1 VIRNL
6 AIVGVG
12 LLGGS
17 VAKAARAGGLARRIV
32 GVGRD
37 AARLRPAL
45 DDGTLDATTTDL
57 DAEMRKADF
66 IVLAV
71 PVLAIEGLLTRVW
84 SAAPEGSVI
93 TDVGSTKR
101 NIVRAAEHLAA
112 APARRADAPEGS
124 GGGRP
129 PSFVGSHPLAG
140 SEQTGYRVARA
151 DLFRGATVV
160 VTPTER
166 TALGALKTV
175 TEFWE
180 ALGARVSLLDPETHD
195 RTVAAIS
202 HLPHLIACALVDG
215 ARRVEPAALEL
226 AARGFRDTTRIA
238 AGDPDMWTEI
248 FLANRDALSAS
259 VEAFREAL
267 AELQRAVDAG
277 AAEPLRAALARI
289 KATRE
294 TLR

>member
-1 VIRNL
+1 MIREL

-17 VAKAARAGGLARRIV
+17 VAKGARLGGLARRIV
-32 GVGRD
+32 GVGRNAD
-37 AARLRPAL
+37 RLRPAV
-45 DDGTLDATTTDL
+45 DDGTLDLAVTDL
-57 DAEMRKADF
+57 DAGVREAEV
-66 IVLAV
+66 IVLAA
-71 PVLAIEGLLTRVW
+71 PVLAIEGLLERVW
-84 SAAPEGSVI
+84 RAAPAGALV

-101 NIVRAAEHLAA
+101 HIVRSAERLAA
-112 APARRADAPEGS
+112 A
-124 GGGRP
+124 RP
-129 PSFVGSHPLAG
+129 LAFVGSHPMAG
-140 SEQTGYRVARA
+140 SEQAGYRVARA

-160 VTPTER
+160 VTPTEA
-166 TALGALKTV
+166 TELAALKKT

-180 ALGARVSLLDPETHD
+180 ALGARVTALDPETHD

-215 ARRVEPAALEL
+215 AGRVEPAALEL

-259 VEAFREAL
+259 VAAFRLAL
-267 AELQRAVDAG
+267 ADLERVITAGGADA
-277 AAEPLRAALARI
+277 LRAELARI
-289 KATRE
+289 KTARE
-294 TLR
+294 RLR

>member
-1 VIRNL
+1 VIRQL

-17 VAKAARAGGLARRIV
+17 VAKAARLGGLARRIV
-32 GVGRD
+32 GIGRD
-37 AARLRPAL
+37 PDRLRPAL
-45 DDGTLDATTTDL
+45 DDGTLDLAVTDL
-57 DAEMRKADF
+57 DAGVREADV
-66 IVLAV
+66 ILLAA
-71 PVLAIEGLLTRVW
+71 PVLAIEGLLERVW
-84 SAAPEGSVI
+84 RAGPDGVLI

-101 NIVRAAEHLAA
+101 NIVRAAERLAA
-112 APARRADAPEGS
+112 T
-124 GGGRP
+124 RP
-129 PSFVGSHPLAG
+129 LAFVGSHPLAG
-140 SEQTGYRVARA
+140 SEQAGYRVARA

-160 VTPTER
+160 VTPTEG
-166 TALGALKTV
+166 TELAALKKT

-180 ALGARVSLLDPETHD
+180 ALGARVSSLDPETHD

-215 ARRVEPAALEL
+215 AGRVEPAALEL

-259 VEAFREAL
+259 VEAFRGAL
-267 AELQRAVDAG
+267 ADLERVIAAGRTDA
-277 AAEPLRAALARI
+277 LRAELARI

-294 TLR
+294 QLR

>member
-1 VIRNL
+1 MIREL

-17 VAKAARAGGLARRIV
+17 VAKAARLGGLARRVV
-32 GVGRD
+32 GIGRD
-37 AARLRPAL
+37 AGRLRPAL
-45 DDGTLDATTTDL
+45 DDGTLDLAVTDL
-57 DAEMRKADF
+57 DAGVREADF
-66 IVLAV
+66 ILLAA
-71 PVLAIEGLLTRVW
+71 PVLTIEGLLERVW
-84 SAAPEGSVI
+84 RAAPDGALI

-101 NIVRAAEHLAA
+101 NIVRAAERLAA
-112 APARRADAPEGS
+112 TRSLA
-124 GGGRP
+124 
-129 PSFVGSHPLAG
+129 FVGSHPLAG
-140 SEQTGYRVARA
+140 SEQAGYHVARA

-160 VTPTER
+160 VTPTEA
-166 TALGALKTV
+166 TELAALKNT

-180 ALGARVSLLDPETHD
+180 ALGARVSSLDPETHD

-215 ARRVEPAALEL
+215 AARVEPSALEL

-267 AELQRAVDAG
+267 ADLQRAIDAG
-277 AAEPLRAALARI
+277 QADALRAVLARI
-289 KATRE
+289 KAMRE
-294 TLR
+294 QLR

>member
-1 VIRNL
+1 VIRQL

-17 VAKAARAGGLARRIV
+17 VAKAARLGGLARRIV
-32 GVGRD
+32 GIGRD
-37 AARLRPAL
+37 AGRLRPAL
-45 DDGTLDATTTDL
+45 DDGTLDLAVTDL
-57 DAEMRKADF
+57 DAGVREADF
-66 IVLAV
+66 ILLAA
-71 PVLAIEGLLTRVW
+71 PVLTIEGLLERVW
-84 SAAPEGSVI
+84 RAAPDGALI

-101 NIVRAAEHLAA
+101 NIVRAAERFAA
-112 APARRADAPEGS
+112 TRS
-124 GGGRP
+124 L
-129 PSFVGSHPLAG
+129 SFVGSHPLAG
-140 SEQTGYRVARA
+140 SEQAGYRVARA

-160 VTPTER
+160 VTPTEA
-166 TALGALKTV
+166 TELGALKKT

-180 ALGARVSLLDPETHD
+180 ALGARVSSLDPETHD

-215 ARRVEPAALEL
+215 AARVEPSALEL

-248 FLANRDALSAS
+248 FLANRDALSATL
-259 VEAFREAL
+259 EAFREAL
-267 AELQRAVDAG
+267 ADLQRAIDAG
-277 AAEPLRAALARI
+277 QADALRAVLARI

-294 TLR
+294 QVR

>member
-1 VIRNL
+1 MIRQL

-17 VAKAARAGGLARRIV
+17 VAKGARLGGLARRII
-32 GVGRD
+32 GIGRD
-37 AARLRPAL
+37 ARRLRPAL
-45 DDGTLDATTTDL
+45 DDGTLDLAVTDL
-57 DAEMRKADF
+57 EGGVREADF
-66 IVLAV
+66 ILLAT
-71 PVLAIEGLLTRVW
+71 PVLTIEGLLERVW
-84 SAAPEGSVI
+84 RAAPDGALI

-101 NIVRAAEHLAA
+101 NIVRAAERLAA
-112 APARRADAPEGS
+112 TRSLR
-124 GGGRP
+124 
-129 PSFVGSHPLAG
+129 FVGSHPLAG
-140 SEQTGYRVARA
+140 SEQAGYRVARA

-160 VTPTER
+160 VTPTEA
-166 TALGALKTV
+166 TELGALKKT

-180 ALGARVSLLDPETHD
+180 ALGARVSSLDPETHD

-215 ARRVEPAALEL
+215 AARVEPSALEL

-248 FLANRDALSAS
+248 FLANRDALSAT

-267 AELQRAVDAG
+267 ADLQRAIDAG
-277 AAEPLRAALARI
+277 QADALRALLARI

-294 TLR
+294 QVR

>member
-1 VIRNL
+1 VIREL

-17 VAKAARAGGLARRIV
+17 VAKAARLGGLARRVV
-32 GVGRD
+32 GIGRD
-37 AARLRPAL
+37 AGRLQPAL
-45 DDGTLDATTTDL
+45 DDGTLDLAVTDL
-57 DAEMRKADF
+57 DAGVREADF
-66 IVLAV
+66 ILLAA
-71 PVLAIEGLLTRVW
+71 PVLTIEGLLERVW
-84 SAAPEGSVI
+84 RAAPDGALI

-101 NIVRAAEHLAA
+101 NIVRAAERLAA
-112 APARRADAPEGS
+112 TRSLA
-124 GGGRP
+124 
-129 PSFVGSHPLAG
+129 FVGSHPLAG
-140 SEQTGYRVARA
+140 SEQAGYHVARA

-160 VTPTER
+160 VTPTEA
-166 TALGALKTV
+166 TELAALKNT

-180 ALGARVSLLDPETHD
+180 ALGARVSSLDPETHD

-215 ARRVEPAALEL
+215 AARVEPSALEL

-267 AELQRAVDAG
+267 ADLQRAIDAG
-277 AAEPLRAALARI
+277 QADALRAVLARI
-289 KATRE
+289 KAMRE
-294 TLR
+294 QLR

>member
-1 VIRNL
+1 MIRQL

-17 VAKAARAGGLARRIV
+17 VAKGARLGGLARRII
-32 GVGRD
+32 GIGRD
-37 AARLRPAL
+37 ARRLRPAL
-45 DDGTLDATTTDL
+45 DDGTLDLAVTDL
-57 DAEMRKADF
+57 EGGVREADV
-66 IVLAV
+66 ILLAT
-71 PVLAIEGLLTRVW
+71 PVLTIEGLLERVW
-84 SAAPEGSVI
+84 RAAPDGALI

-101 NIVRAAEHLAA
+101 NIVRAAERLAA
-112 APARRADAPEGS
+112 TRSLR
-124 GGGRP
+124 
-129 PSFVGSHPLAG
+129 FVGSHPLAG
-140 SEQTGYRVARA
+140 SEQAGYRVARA

-160 VTPTER
+160 VTPTEA
-166 TALGALKTV
+166 TELGALKKT

-180 ALGARVSLLDPETHD
+180 ALGARVSSLDPETHD

-215 ARRVEPAALEL
+215 AARVEPSALEL

-248 FLANRDALSAS
+248 FLANRDALSAT

-267 AELQRAVDAG
+267 ADLQQAIDAG
-277 AAEPLRAALARI
+277 QADALRALLARI

-294 TLR
+294 QVR

>member
-1 VIRNL
+1 VIRQL

-17 VAKAARAGGLARRIV
+17 VAKGARLGGLARRII
-32 GVGRD
+32 GIGRD
-37 AARLRPAL
+37 ARRLRPAL
-45 DDGTLDATTTDL
+45 DDGTLDLAVTDL
-57 DAEMRKADF
+57 EGGVREADF
-66 IVLAV
+66 ILLAT
-71 PVLAIEGLLTRVW
+71 PVLTIEGLLERVW
-84 SAAPEGSVI
+84 RAAPDGALI

-101 NIVRAAEHLAA
+101 NIVRAAERLAA
-112 APARRADAPEGS
+112 TRSLR
-124 GGGRP
+124 
-129 PSFVGSHPLAG
+129 FVGSHPLAG
-140 SEQTGYRVARA
+140 SEQAGYSVARA

-160 VTPTER
+160 VTPTEA
-166 TALGALKTV
+166 TELGALKKT

-180 ALGARVSLLDPETHD
+180 ALGARVSSLDPETHD

-215 ARRVEPAALEL
+215 AARVEPSALEL

-248 FLANRDALSAS
+248 FLANRDALSAT

-267 AELQRAVDAG
+267 ADLQRAIDAG
-277 AAEPLRAALARI
+277 QADALRAVLARI

-294 TLR
+294 QVR